1 MICPPLERARKEL
14 QDAGENV
21 QFGRTVAENSS
32 VEVLVFQVRAAGKV
46 RDTAVS
52 RGNFKPSRRYK
63 REIRDNGAGN
73 RHKGTYQRVEDEKGS
88 S

>member
-1 MICPPLERARKEL
+1 MLVRTYNLVVPLLRIPPLK
-14 QDAGENV
+14 
-21 QFGRTVAENSS
+21 FWF
-32 VEVLVFQVRAAGKV
+32 FQVRAAGKV

-73 RHKGTYQRVEDEKGS
+73 RRKGTYQRVEDEKGS